1 MAQRKLTK
9 EEIEKTWRS
18 YLMTGVV
25 PDERLTFIES
35 IFLKNRLAKR
45 MPSEPRCRTCH
56 IPFHGAGGALIR
68 ATLGRKPSKL
78 NPQLCNE
85 CEQFADKYN
94 GGAEVEMT
102 ILFADLRGSTPK
114 AEELGTIEF
123 SRWIDRF
130 YKAVTSVLVEADAL
144 IEKLV
149 GDQVTGIFVPGFA
162 GRAHAARA
170 IKAARKILSVTG
182 HEDSKGPWAPVGIGI
197 HSGMA
202 FMGSVGQVD
211 GVNDIVTLGEAVNT
225 TARITAAAAAGEILV
240 THNAFANA
248 GQADGGLE
256 KRILS
261 LKGVS
266 QPVEVWRIPFP

>member
-18 YLMTGVV
+18 YLMTGEV
-25 PDERLTFIES
+25 PDERLNFFES
-35 IFLKNRLAKR
+35 IFLKYRLAQR

-102 ILFADLRGSTPK
+102 ILFTDLRGSTPK

-130 YKAVTSVLVEADAL
+130 YKAVTRVLVESDAL

-162 GRAHAARA
+162 GKAHAARA
-170 IKAARKILSVTG
+170 INAARKILLATG
-182 HEDSKGPWAPVGIGI
+182 HGESTGPWAPVGIGI
-197 HSGMA
+197 HTGSA
-202 FMGSVGQVD
+202 FMGSVGLAE

-225 TARITAAAAAGEILV
+225 TARITAAAASGEILV
-240 THNAFANA
+240 TQSALANA
-248 GQADGGLE
+248 KLENSGLE
-256 KRILS
+256 KRTLS

-266 QPVEVWRIPFP
+266 QPVEVWRIP